1 MNIYRLISYNTAGFA
16 SKSGDVVVKYYK
28 TQDAAKAA
36 AEAIAE
42 SQTGERSE
50 GPILRWIP
58 WPDIKG
64 TIASVDNPLGEFYIA
79 TLEVED

>member
-16 SKSGDVVVKYYK
+16 SKSGDVLVKYYK
-28 TQDAAKAA
+28 TQEAAKAA
-36 AEAIAE
+36 AETIAE
-42 SQTGERSE
+42 ERVGERSDT
-50 GPILRWIP
+50 PILKWIP

-64 TIASVDNPLGEFYIA
+64 TIASVDNPFGEFYIA